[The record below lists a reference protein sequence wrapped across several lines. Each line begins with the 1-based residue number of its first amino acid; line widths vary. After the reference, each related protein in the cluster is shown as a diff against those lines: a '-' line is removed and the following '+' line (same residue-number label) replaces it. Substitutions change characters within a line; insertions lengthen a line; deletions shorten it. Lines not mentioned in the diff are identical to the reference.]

1 MSTIIN
7 EEKPFR
13 IQSYGKSELAA
24 FYLPNITRKSAAD
37 TLKRWISKIPGLNN
51 ALQQAGLL
59 PADRRYTPLQVQLI
73 VNALGEP

>member
-1 MSTIIN
+1 MSTIN

-59 PADRRYTPLQVQLI
+59 SADRYTPLQVQLI